1 MVAVNE
7 NAVADLGK
15 EVRDW
20 LEGFDRDAALVA
32 VPVFNAYED
41 VLECVTSLLASTPA
55 GVPIL
60 VIDDAS
66 SDDRI
71 SQALI
76 PLAAARRLKYAR
88 NPANLGFVRS
98 VNQAFDWSRPRDVVV
113 VNSDVVLPD
122 GWLER
127 LREIGRAHV

>member
-1 MVAVNE
+1 VGRQVEELRRTVDAIGVGALCAFRERRIALVGVTPMVAVNE

-71 SQALI
+71 SQA
-76 PLAAARRLKYAR
+76 
-88 NPANLGFVRS
+88 
-98 VNQAFDWSRPRDVVV
+98 
-113 VNSDVVLPD
+113 
-122 GWLER
+122 
-127 LREIGRAHV
+127 